1 MSQRLSATDAR
12 RAAQNVSA
20 LIAASVLS
28 NGILFAWTLVLNAW
42 LGPRLV
48 GIQTTVFG
56 LYAILN
62 PLASLSMGLIA
73 IREIAQKPEKI
84 GQYASIM
91 LFTQTAL
98 SGMTYLILVL
108 TAYVIGFS
116 NEILAFIAIAGTS
129 IIIDS
134 FGNIANDLLKAQEQ
148 MLITSVME
156 IGQVLF
162 RIGLTAL
169 LLWQGWSLLAVYGAT
184 ILIGVLRSVTLWWIH
199 WRRGLKLEWPLQ
211 WQSLAWPLL
220 LNAWP
225 LAASAMLSLGYD
237 HADRIILTRFVDETS
252 SGYFS
257 LAFLIHFGVI
267 ELLSTTVIVAMYPL
281 LARYHGKGESFGY
294 LSEALSRFMLM
305 AALPVSLILSIYAR
319 EIISLISTKD
329 FAGSIGIV
337 QIYTW
342 YTLLTM
348 VGNVFSKAL
357 LIQNRQRYMLIVRG
371 VGLSINILLNIIL
384 LLRYRDPRMAAI
396 ASVVAEAGVLL
407 LLLATFRAEGFLWR
421 RALSAALRILII
433 GAMTGLVMLSLG
445 NISWLLGLSIG
456 AIVYLAGLGLGRV
469 LSEED
474 LDLLYRLLAAMPFG
488 ALVQR
493 FWKRKTVINF

>member
-1 MSQRLSATDAR
+1 MSQSLSASDAK

-20 LIAASVLS
+20 LVAASILS

-56 LYAILN
+56 LYAILS
-62 PLASLSMGLIA
+62 PLASLGMGLIA

-98 SGMTYLILVL
+98 SGTAYLILVL
-108 TAYVIGFS
+108 TAYTIGFS
-116 NEILAFIAIAGTS
+116 NEILAFVAIAGTS
-129 IIIDS
+129 FIIDS

-162 RIGLTAL
+162 RIGLTAF
-169 LLWQGWSLLAVYGAT
+169 LLWQGWSLIAVYGASIT
-184 ILIGVLRSVTLWWIH
+184 VSILRSVILWWIH
-199 WRRGLKLEWPLQ
+199 WRHGLKLEWPLQ
-211 WQSLAWPLL
+211 WQSLALPLL

-225 LAASAMLSLGYD
+225 LAAAAMLSLGYD

-257 LAFLIHFGVI
+257 LVFLIHFGVI
-267 ELLSTTVIVAMYPL
+267 ELLSTTVLVAMYPL
-281 LARYHGKGESFGY
+281 LSRYYGKGESFGY

-305 AALPVSLILSIYAR
+305 AALPISLMLSIYAA
-319 EIISLISTKD
+319 EIIGLVSTKD
-329 FAGSIGIV
+329 FAGSIGIL

-357 LIQNRQRYMLIVRG
+357 LIQNRQRYLLIVRG
-371 VGLSINILLNIIL
+371 VGLGINILLNIIL

-396 ASVVAEAGVLL
+396 ASVAAEAGVLL
-407 LLLATFRAEGFLWR
+407 LLLAAFRAEGFVWR
-421 RALSAALRILII
+421 RALSAALRILIV
-433 GAMTGLVMLSLG
+433 GAMAGLVMVYLGEINWLVGLSL
-445 NISWLLGLSIG
+445 
-456 AIVYLAGLGLGRV
+456 AAMVYLFGLGLARV

-474 LDLLYRLLAAMPFG
+474 LDLLYRLTAAMPFG
-488 ALVQR
+488 TFVQR